1 MAGDIDG
8 LLSALHD
15 DQLDLA
21 FLTMNRHESE
31 AVCSKLL
38 SREPLVL
45 AVPNN
50 HPLADRAAVTI
61 TDLAGQPMI
70 LLPRALDPLEEQLP
84 NLVLATSSS
93 PPLMISEA
101 ITLESAY
108 SAVAAG
114 LAVAVV
120 VESTARTMA
129 VPGVLHRPFGAPQPT
144 LELSVAWPHGRIS
157 TAVRS
162 FLMIT
167 TELAAAHAR
176 ERANPPGHPAVA
188 RLGAPRVQ
196 DDGRLHRAR
205 ARGEAAMATRK

>member
-1 MAGDIDG
+1 LRAFAERFLQVGVEAMAGDIDG

-129 VPGVLHRPFGAPQPT
+129 VPGCCTAPSGPPSRPW
-144 LELSVAWPHGRIS
+144 SSAWPGPMAGSR
-157 TAVRS
+157 
-162 FLMIT
+162 
-167 TELAAAHAR
+167 
-176 ERANPPGHPAVA
+176 PPS
-188 RLGAPRVQ
+188 APSS
-196 DDGRLHRAR
+196 
-205 ARGEAAMATRK
+205 